1 MAIIINEKGELRSD
15 AGKLVRR
22 VSDDAVFRAVL
33 VGKDGS
39 TDGWEETDYAPVP
52 DAVDDPKTDDWV
64 ELLKRTVDLD
74 AVLTDDTEAAQ
85 ERYRGMWRDKA
96 QWRSFVGKR
105 LEAGKKVYY
114 RGDLY
119 KTLQTVDPVLAIY
132 PPSVATAAL
141 YQRLDG
147 DHKGTEDD
155 PIPYPHD
162 GNMAVE
168 TGKVYKEGGKKYRSL
183 RDSGNALFAPLY
195 TVVGNYVEDIS
206 SGDLDGDLDTDLDTV
221 TK

>member
-22 VSDDAVFRAVL
+22 LSDDAVFQAVL
-33 VGKDGS
+33 VGKGRS
-39 TDGWEETDYAPVP
+39 TEGWEETDYAPAPEV
-52 DAVDDPKTDDWV
+52 VSEPKTEDWV
-64 ELLKRTVDLD
+64 ELLKRSVDLD
-74 AVLTDDTEAAQ
+74 AVLTDDTEAAA
-85 ERYRGMWRDKA
+85 EKYRGMWREKA
-96 QWRSFVGKR
+96 QWRDYIGKR

-168 TGKVYKEGGKKYRSL
+168 EGKVYKESGKKYRAL
-183 RDSGNALFAPLY
+183 RDSDNPLYCPLY
-195 TVVGNYVEDIS
+195 TVVGNYVEEIS
-206 SGDLDGDLDTDLDTV
+206 SGDLDGDLVTDLDTV

>member
-22 VSDDAVFRAVL
+22 VSDDEVFRAVL

-39 TDGWEETDYAPVP
+39 TEGWEETDFAPAPETVS
-52 DAVDDPKTDDWV
+52 DPKTEDWV

-74 AVLTDDTEAAQ
+74 AVLTDDTEAAA
-85 ERYRGMWRDKA
+85 ERWRGMWRERA
-96 QWRSFVGKR
+96 QWRDYIGKR

-168 TGKVYKEGGKKYRSL
+168 EGKYYKEGGKLYL
-183 RDSGNALFAPLY
+183 CVRDSGNPLY
-195 TVVGNYVEDIS
+195 CPLYAVEGNYVTLVDDG
-206 SGDLDGDLDTDLDTV
+206 GDD
-221 TK
+221 

>member
-22 VSDDAVFRAVL
+22 VSDDAVFRSVL

-39 TDGWEETDYAPVP
+39 TDGWEETDYAPAPEV
-52 DAVDDPKTDDWV
+52 VTEPKTDDWV

-74 AVLTDDTEAAQ
+74 AVLTDDKEAAQ
-85 ERYRGMWRDKA
+85 ERWRGMFREKA
-96 QWRSFVGKR
+96 QWRDYIGKR
-105 LEAGKKVYY
+105 LEAGKKVYH

-141 YQRLDG
+141 YERIDEV
-147 DHKGTEDD
+147 HAGTKND
-155 PIPYPHD
+155 PIHYPHD
-162 GNMAVE
+162 CNMAVE
-168 TGKVYKEGGKKYRSL
+168 AGKYYREGGKLYLCVRH
-183 RDSGNALFAPLY
+183 SGNPLY
-195 TVVGNYVEDIS
+195 CPLYAVVGNYVEE
-206 SGDLDGDLDTDLDTV
+206 LV
-221 TK
+221 

>member
-39 TDGWEETDYAPVP
+39 TDGWEETDYAPAP
-52 DAVDDPKTDDWV
+52 EAVDDPKTEDWV
-64 ELLKRTVDLD
+64 ELMKRTVDLD

-85 ERYRGMWRDKA
+85 ERWRGMFREKA
-96 QWRSFVGKR
+96 QWRDYIGKR

-162 GNMAVE
+162 GNMAVVE
-168 TGKVYKEGGKKYRSL
+168 GKVYSEGGRL
-183 RDSGNALFAPLY
+183 FRATRDSGNALFAPLY
-195 TVVGNYVEDIS
+195 TLVGNYVTLVDDG
-206 SGDLDGDLDTDLDTV
+206 GDD
-221 TK
+221 